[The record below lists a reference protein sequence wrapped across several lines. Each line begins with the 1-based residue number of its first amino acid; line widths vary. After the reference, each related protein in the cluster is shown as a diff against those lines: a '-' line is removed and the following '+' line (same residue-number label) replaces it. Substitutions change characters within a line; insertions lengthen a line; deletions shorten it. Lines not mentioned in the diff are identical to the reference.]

1 MNDYLSW
8 FETFRQSKDY
18 QFLHTKPIAYFCAE
32 YALSDSLPSY
42 AGGLGVLA
50 GDFIRELS
58 DQKIPAVAVGLFYRS
73 KYGVIDP
80 QEKARK
86 ELFPPNP
93 EEHGVKPVLDQDNK
107 PLLIKIPIHDH
118 DVIAKVWLW
127 QKDSIPLYLLDTNIE
142 QNSPTDREITIQL
155 YDARK
160 EIRLKQEIILG
171 IGGFRLLEALK
182 IEPSIYHMNEG
193 HSALLALEIIR
204 HEMHKHKI
212 GFTDAQALSAH
223 HVLFTNHTLVSAGN
237 EVFSNELFTMMLSR
251 YASQL
256 EIPVTEIVALGEI
269 PESHSF
275 SLSVFARR
283 LAGKV
288 NTVSKLHGKT
298 AAAMWGISDVESVTN
313 GIHLPSWDK
322 ITTTNLVQAHKENKK
337 ALLAYIQE
345 KTGKQWRENE
355 LLLGWARR
363 MVRYKRPLALF
374 GELERFI
381 YLASKVE
388 TPIKVVMA
396 GIPHQSDDE
405 GRELLSTLQEL
416 IKNNFSES
424 VVYLSGYNVTLAKL
438 LTSGCDVWLNTPV
451 VGSEACGT
459 SGMKASLNGTL
470 ACTTKDGWVDEID
483 VTKIGWLVNSD
494 IIHDDLHDVLEK
506 QIVPQYYASNKSKW
520 EDLMKSGRQ
529 VIQDNFSA
537 TKMLKDYIE
546 RLYLP
551 ILTTSYEHYSSS
563 AIIHV

>member
-1 MNDYLSW
+1 MNEYLSW

-18 QFLHTKPIAYFCAE
+18 QFLYTKPLAYFCAE

-50 GDFIRELS
+50 GDFVRELA
-58 DQKIPAVAVGLFYRS
+58 DQKIPSVAIGLFYRS
-73 KYGVIDP
+73 KYGMIALP
-80 QEKARK
+80 QEKAKK

-93 EEHGVKPVLDQDNK
+93 QDHGLHPVLDQENN
-107 PLLIKIPIHDH
+107 PLFIKVPIHDH
-118 DVIAKVWLW
+118 DVLVKAWVW
-127 QKDSIPLYLLDTNIE
+127 QKNSIPVYLLDTNIE
-142 QNSPTDREITIQL
+142 QNSPSDREITIQL

-160 EIRLKQEIILG
+160 EIRLKQEIVLG

-193 HSALLALEIIR
+193 HSAMLALEIIR
-204 HEMHKHKI
+204 HEMHKRKI

-256 EIPVTEIVALGEI
+256 EVPVTEIVALGEI

-275 SLSVFARR
+275 SMSVFARR

-288 NTVSKLHGKT
+288 NAVSKLHGKT
-298 AAAMWGISDVESVTN
+298 AAGMWGVREVDSITN
-313 GIHLPSWDK
+313 GIHIPTWDSVK
-322 ITTTNLVQAHKENKK
+322 DKNLSEAHKESKK
-337 ALLAYIQE
+337 VLLKTIQE
-345 KTGKQWRENE
+345 KTGVQWREND

-374 GELERFI
+374 GELERFM
-381 YLASKVE
+381 YLAKKSE
-388 TPIKVVMA
+388 TPIKVVMS
-396 GIPHQSDDE
+396 GVPHQSDDE
-405 GRELLSTLQEL
+405 GRELLVALQEH
-416 IKNNFSES
+416 IKRDFPES
-424 VVYLSGYNVTLAKL
+424 VVYLSDYSVTLARQ

-459 SGMKASLNGTL
+459 SGMKACLNGTL
-470 ACTTKDGWVDEID
+470 PCTTKDGWVDELD
-483 VTKIGWLVNSD
+483 MTNMGWGVNSD
-494 IIHDDLHDVLEK
+494 TIHDDILDVLEK
-506 QIVPQYYASNKSKW
+506 QIVPLYYSANHSGW
-520 EDLMKSGRQ
+520 ENFMLNGRK
-529 VIQDNFSA
+529 VIQDKFSA
-537 TKMLKDYIE
+537 TRMLKEYIE

-551 ILTTSYEHYSSS
+551 ILTTSYQHYSS
-563 AIIHV
+563 